1 MWSHLTKDAANWQ
14 SWDLNAILS
23 GSEAQ
28 IQNLSHY
35 IFQLL
40 FKNSH

>member
-14 SWDLNAILS
+14 SWDLNVNLS

-28 IQNLSHY
+28 IQNPFHY
-35 IFQLL
+35 TFQLL
-40 FKNSH
+40 FKNSP